1 MAQINIPI
9 LPKAEAEELTPV
21 SAATFNTLV
30 NNLELLILILN
41 STYTPEQLRNEDEQM
56 SWFMS

>member
-9 LPKAEAEELTPV
+9 LPKAEEEELNQV

>member
-9 LPKAEAEELTPV
+9 LPKAEEEELTPV

-41 STYTPEQLRNEDEQM
+41 STYKPEQLRNEDEQM